1 MEQIATEFHHN
12 RLFFFFGLIFLTCK
26 TGRGSSSKT
35 YPTSPRSSRGLCSLC
50 QVRQEA
56 HRVSFVAGVKAEADR
71 AHTCGPEPRGG
82 KRTSVLV
89 TTKTLSLLL
98 GSASSWSVPRPTVL
112 GALYGLSA
120 LLPGLSTGYRSFSL
134 HQSPVYPSVTGFQ
147 SAGEDEEKV

>member
-1 MEQIATEFHHN
+1 M
-12 RLFFFFGLIFLTCK
+12 
-26 TGRGSSSKT
+26 
-35 YPTSPRSSRGLCSLC
+35 
-50 QVRQEA
+50 
-56 HRVSFVAGVKAEADR
+56 SFVAGVKAEADR

-147 SAGEDEEKV
+147 SAGEDAEKV